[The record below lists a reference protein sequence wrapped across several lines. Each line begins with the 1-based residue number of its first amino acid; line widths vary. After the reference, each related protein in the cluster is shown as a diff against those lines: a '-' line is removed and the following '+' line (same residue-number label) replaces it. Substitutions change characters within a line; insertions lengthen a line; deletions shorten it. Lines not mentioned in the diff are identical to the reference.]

1 MSDTAEPVPQG
12 LRRDR
17 HVEAVHAKPWGR
29 RAALGVLTVFIVA
42 GLFGVFGQRPTISSS
57 AAPAASLSVRAPDRL
72 RGGDI
77 YQARIEIVPRRDL
90 AHPMI
95 VLDRG
100 WFEGL
105 TVNSIQPDPAAESEQ
120 RGGRTVLAVQ
130 SLHAG
135 VPFTLWLQMQVN
147 PTTVGNRSQ
156 GAALDDGSRRIT
168 RIDRNLIVF
177 P

>member
-1 MSDTAEPVPQG
+1 MTDTAEPVPQG

-17 HVEAVHAKPWGR
+17 HVDAVHAKPWGR
-29 RAALGVLTVFIVA
+29 RIALGLLAVFVVA
-42 GLFGVFGQRPTISSS
+42 GLFGVFGQAPTVSSS
-57 AAPAASLSVRAPDRL
+57 AAPAASLSVRVPDRL

-77 YQARIEIVPRRDL
+77 YQARIQIVPRRDL
-90 AHPMI
+90 AHPEI
-95 VLDRG
+95 VLDNG
-100 WFEGL
+100 WFEGV

-156 GAALDDGSRRIT
+156 GVALDDGSRRIT

>member
-1 MSDTAEPVPQG
+1 MSAEPVPHG

-17 HVEAVHAKPWGR
+17 HVDAVHAKPWGR
-29 RAALGVLTVFIVA
+29 RIVLGLLAAFVIA
-42 GLFGVFGQRPTISSS
+42 GLFGVFGQRPTVSSS

-90 AHPMI
+90 AHPEI
-95 VLDRG
+95 VLDGG
-100 WFEGL
+100 WFEGV
-105 TVNSIQPDPAAESEQ
+105 TVNSIQPEPAAESEQ

-130 SLHAG
+130 SLRAG

-147 PTTVGNRSQ
+147 PTTVGSRSQ
-156 GAALDDGSRRIT
+156 GVSLDDGSRRIT
-168 RIDRNLIVF
+168 HIDRSLIVF